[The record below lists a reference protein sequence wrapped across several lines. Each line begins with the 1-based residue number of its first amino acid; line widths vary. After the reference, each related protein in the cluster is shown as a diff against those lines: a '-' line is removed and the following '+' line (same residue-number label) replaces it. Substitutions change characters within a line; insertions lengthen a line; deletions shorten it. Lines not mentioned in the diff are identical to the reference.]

1 MAKNKAENAY
11 RSLKDQ
17 TTEVYKIFQQEFEQQ
32 IAAHNEPKETTRIQ
46 LLEQMVHKMN
56 SDITNANM
64 KYVGKMIESLD
75 EESIIESKKENS

>member
-1 MAKNKAENAY
+1 MAKNKAESAY

-17 TTEVYKIFQQEFEQQ
+17 TTEVYKTFQQEFEQQ
-32 IAAHNEPKETTRIQ
+32 IATHNEPEETTRIQ

>member
-1 MAKNKAENAY
+1 MAKNKAESAY

-17 TTEVYKIFQQEFEQQ
+17 TTEVYKTFQQEFEQQ
-32 IAAHNEPKETTRIQ
+32 IATHNEPEETTRIQ

-56 SDITNANM
+56 SDITNENM

>member
-1 MAKNKAENAY
+1 MAKNKAESAY
-11 RSLKDQ
+11 RSLNDQ
-17 TTEVYKIFQQEFEQQ
+17 TTEVYKTFQQEFEQQ
-32 IAAHNEPKETTRIQ
+32 IATHNEPEETTRIQ

>member
-1 MAKNKAENAY
+1 MAKNKAESAY
-11 RSLKDQ
+11 RSLNDQ
-17 TTEVYKIFQQEFEQQ
+17 TTEVHKIFEQEFEQQ
-32 IAAHNEPKETTRIQ
+32 IATHNEPKETTRIQ
-46 LLEQMVHKMN
+46 ILEQMVHKMN

>member
-1 MAKNKAENAY
+1 MAKNKAESAY

-56 SDITNANM
+56 SNITNENM

>member
-1 MAKNKAENAY
+1 M
-11 RSLKDQ
+11 
-17 TTEVYKIFQQEFEQQ
+17 I
-32 IAAHNEPKETTRIQ
+32 
-46 LLEQMVHKMN
+46 LEQMVHKMN

>member
-1 MAKNKAENAY
+1 MAKNKAESAY
-11 RSLKDQ
+11 RSLNDQ

-32 IAAHNEPKETTRIQ
+32 IETHNEPKETTRIQ

>member
-1 MAKNKAENAY
+1 MAKNKAGSAY

-56 SDITNANM
+56 SDITNENM

>member
-1 MAKNKAENAY
+1 MAKNKAESAY
-11 RSLKDQ
+11 RSLNDQ

-32 IAAHNEPKETTRIQ
+32 IATHNEPKEITRIQ

>member
-1 MAKNKAENAY
+1 MAKNKAESAY
-11 RSLKDQ
+11 RSLNDQ
-17 TTEVYKIFQQEFEQQ
+17 TTEVYKNFQQEFEQQ
-32 IAAHNEPKETTRIQ
+32 IATHNEPKETNRIQ

>member
-1 MAKNKAENAY
+1 MAKNKAESAY

-32 IAAHNEPKETTRIQ
+32 IATHNEPEETTRIQ